1 MRAFSVRRGVGRVA
15 ALICAAAMLALV
27 SPALAQREYPTRP
40 ITMLVG
46 YGAGGSTDLA
56 ARIVAQH
63 MEKTLGQPIT
73 IENRTGG
80 NGLVAVTATY
90 NARPDGYTL
99 TMTSGSILTVMPWNM
114 NLQIDP
120 LKLSF
125 IGSTHES
132 LYALFV
138 RADAPWRTIDEF
150 VAYAKANPNRVITAN
165 SGGFGLPDIGMAQL
179 ANAVGGMQYRTVPTS
194 GGAEQV
200 LKLLAGDVH
209 SELNSMAP
217 TGQHFRAGAIRS
229 LLVVSPRWPEL
240 QEQGVPLA
248 QEKYG
253 FSVRNLSVV
262 AGPPG
267 LPEPIRAKLEA
278 ALKAAMDDPAVL
290 KRLQEGVG
298 EDIRFRTGAESL
310 RDAQEV
316 QAAQR
321 VVGEQLGKLAPR

>member
-1 MRAFSVRRGVGRVA
+1 MLNWNSAAGVAFGLA
-15 ALICAAAMLALV
+15 AIAGIAL
-27 SPALAQREYPTRP
+27 STGPAWADDYPSRP

-80 NGLVAVTATY
+80 NGLVATNATY
-90 NARPDGYTL
+90 NAKPDGYTI
-99 TMTSGSILTVMPWNM
+99 TMTSGSILTVMPWNIK
-114 NLQIDP
+114 LAFDP

-138 RADAPWRTIDEF
+138 KADAPWKTIDDY
-150 VAYAKANPNRVITAN
+150 VAYAKANPNQVITAN

-179 ANAVGGMQYRTVPTS
+179 ANAVGGMQYRTVPTT
-194 GGAEQV
+194 GGGEQV

-217 TGQHFRAGAIRS
+217 TAPHFRSGALRA
-229 LLVVSPRWPEL
+229 LLVVSPQWPEL
-240 QEQGVPLA
+240 EEKGVPLSSK
-248 QEKYG
+248 KYG

-267 LPEPIRAKLEA
+267 LPEPIRAKLES
-278 ALKAAMDDPAVL
+278 ALKAAMDDPEVM
-290 KRLQEGVG
+290 KRLQDSVG
-298 EDIRFRTGAESL
+298 EDIRFRTGAEAL
-310 RDAQEV
+310 KDAQEV
-316 QAAQR
+316 QAQQR
-321 VVGEQLGKLAPR
+321 IVGEQLGKLAK

>member
-1 MRAFSVRRGVGRVA
+1 MSAFVRRRLRGLRIA
-15 ALICAAAMLALV
+15 AGLALL
-27 SPALAQREYPTRP
+27 SSGALAQDYPNRP

-80 NGLVAVTATY
+80 NGLVATNATY
-90 NARPDGYTL
+90 NAKPDGYTI
-99 TMTSGSILTVMPWNM
+99 TMTSGSVLTVMPWNM
-114 NLQIDP
+114 ELPFDP
-120 LKLSF
+120 LKLSM

-138 RADAPWRTIDEF
+138 RADAPWKTIDEY
-150 VAYAKANPNRVITAN
+150 VAYAKANPNKVVTAN

-179 ANAVGGMQYRTVPTS
+179 ANAAGGMQYRTVPTT

-200 LKLLAGDVH
+200 LKLLSGDVQ

-217 TGQHFRAGAIRS
+217 TAPHFRTGALRA

-240 QEQGVPLA
+240 EEKGVPLA
-248 QEKYG
+248 SGKYG

-267 LPEPIRAKLEA
+267 LPEAIRAKLEE
-278 ALKAAMDDPAVL
+278 ALKKAMDDPAVMQ
-290 KRLQEGVG
+290 RLRDGVG
-298 EDIRFRTGAESL
+298 EDIRFRTGAEAL
-310 RDAQEV
+310 KDAAEV
-316 QAAQR
+316 QAQQR
-321 VVGEQLGKLAPR
+321 VVGEQLGKLAKK